1 MQWCCYKIYFWS
13 VNYFD
18 IIIAVPLIW
27 FGYKGFT
34 KGIIIEITSILAF
47 ILGIWGGIYF
57 SDYISDAVIDNINS
71 EYEPIIS
78 FTIIFVAI
86 VILVFILGK
95 LLEKIINIAQLKI
108 ANKLGGAAFGV
119 AKVVLMLS
127 FLVTI
132 IDRYD
137 QQFELLPQD
146 MKNESTLYQPL
157 CDISKIIV
165 PAVQDSRTF
174 TDSKFDFDF
183 DFLKSI
189 PKSD

>member
-1 MQWCCYKIYFWS
+1 

-47 ILGIWGGIYF
+47 ILGIWGGIHF
-57 SDYISDAVIDNINS
+57 SDYISDAVIDNVNS

-86 VILVFILGK
+86 VVLVFILGK

-127 FLVTI
+127 FLVII

-137 QQFELLPQD
+137 QQFSILPKK
-146 MKNESTLYQPL
+146 MKNESALYQPL
-157 CDISKIIV
+157 CDISKMIV
-165 PAVQDSRTF
+165 PAVQDSGTF
-174 TDSKFDFDF
+174 TDAKFDFNL
-183 DFLKSI
+183 DFLEDFSVFK
-189 PKSD
+189 KDEE